1 MLRYIGRK
9 APAPG
14 SPPGDSQACVVHSFP
29 PSLPPSLIHS
39 PTQQEFARHLF
50 FVDQA
55 LGEAQAIGPCGARST
70 RRRTQS
76 RSICETSMR
85 WDRKMTDCEAAFEGS
100 CYHHPAVYSACAFWG
115 VRHLITALLQ
125 GYHFRLGGPSQ
136 CVENI
141 KVQAK
146 KEKLADPNSHHCSSE
161 QEPGSVV
168 EKQWLSLCP

>member
-1 MLRYIGRK
+1 MEVGRHRVLRYIGRK

-125 GYHFRLGGPSQ
+125 GYHFRLVAPPS
-136 CVENI
+136 V
-141 KVQAK
+141 
-146 KEKLADPNSHHCSSE
+146 
-161 QEPGSVV
+161 
-168 EKQWLSLCP
+168 